1 MIHSCNLSDC
11 VCVCGGGEGGG
22 GDTDIGME
30 PVMKIYGHKPRN
42 KLAEIVYSYE
52 FQNFNSGN
60 Y

>member
-11 VCVCGGGEGGG
+11 GG